1 MHQICIKEQ
10 NEINNEL
17 INFQKEL
24 RKIKDNIKEYNIRIK
39 ILTNKNASKINFFIK
54 SSSTG
59 IDSSKKINLNL
70 VKKNFGSNSTH
81 NLKVNNYRYKN
92 EKRNNKT
99 IELPKINS
107 NSVIIQ
113 NKSKI
118 NNDFMKKIKEI
129 FDEDEYITL
138 KNKIN
143 NIENNNKI
151 YKKHSVELNKYNTK
165 ITTLEEQ
172 NKYLSVVNKESNI
185 NFKSLKNT
193 LHSLYNENKIE
204 LKKVN
209 ELKKELNTKEKILK
223 EKKDEISSLLTEIN
237 SIRNVIKNDEIQS
250 TSREIIQYVKKL
262 KKEKINRNINNTN
275 INNKNNNNKNNN
287 NKNLN
292 NKNINKK
299 RIKKN
304 NNDESN
310 QVNFSEND
318 DND

>member
-1 MHQICIKEQ
+1 MNSTKKKNEKLKKILYEFKDYLKNKNLENERDNINTRIIELNNEKNIIEKQLGLHQICIKEQ

-129 FDEDEYITL
+129 FDEDEFITL
-138 KNKIN
+138 K
-143 NIENNNKI
+143 NNNKI

-193 LHSLYNENKIE
+193 LHSLNNENKIE

-209 ELKKELNTKEKILK
+209 ELIKELKTKEKI
-223 EKKDEISSLLTEIN
+223 
-237 SIRNVIKNDEIQS
+237 
-250 TSREIIQYVKKL
+250 
-262 KKEKINRNINNTN
+262 
-275 INNKNNNNKNNN
+275 
-287 NKNLN
+287 
-292 NKNINKK
+292 
-299 RIKKN
+299 
-304 NNDESN
+304 
-310 QVNFSEND
+310 
-318 DND
+318 